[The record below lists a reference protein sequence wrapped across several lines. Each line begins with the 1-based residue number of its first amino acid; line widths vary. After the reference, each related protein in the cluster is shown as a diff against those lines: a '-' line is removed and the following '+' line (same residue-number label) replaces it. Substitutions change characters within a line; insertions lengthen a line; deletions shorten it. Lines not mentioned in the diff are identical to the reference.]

1 MLHRFGII
9 YTIRLREGFE
19 GVRNFGIDS
28 FALRIA
34 LIPPPSASFVA
45 FPSLLQALKIAETPP
60 PVHPL
65 GGIAPS
71 DACSPIVNAKRRQ
84 ACFSK
89 LLPGLFKKVAELRNL
104 GVEVA
109 IIVFSPSGTP
119 FLYGYPSTF
128 EALGRFLND
137 GAATFET
144 SPSADDR
151 SGQIKR
157 DLEYWGGLLEAQKKL
172 RRQMKAV
179 LKDPRS
185 RPNSFWWDAD
195 IKPLEEIEKPVAI
208 AGTPGTG
215 RPDTEHGAEECFKG
229 SRGGL

>member
-1 MLHRFGII
+1 MPPLVISPSI
-9 YTIRLREGFE
+9 YP
-19 GVRNFGIDS
+19 NFV
-28 FALRIA
+28 F
-34 LIPPPSASFVA
+34 
-45 FPSLLQALKIAETPP
+45 LLQA
-60 PVHPL
+60 
-65 GGIAPS
+65 S
-71 DACSPIVNAKRRQ
+71 

-89 LLPGLFKKVAELRNL
+89 LLPGLFKKAAELRNL

-109 IIVFSPSGTP
+109 IILFSPSGTP
-119 FLYGYPSTF
+119 FFYDHPSTF
-128 EALGRFLND
+128 EALDCFLND

-185 RPNSFWWDAD
+185 RPHSFWWDAD
-195 IKPLEEIEKPVAI
+195 ISSMSLPELKEYRRILQRSRFHLALAEQRLRFSEPLEEIEKPVAI
-208 AGTPGTG
+208 AGTPETG
-215 RPDTEHGAEECFKG
+215 SVWLSAGGICSRFSEQKLQNGAPVNPPDFQ
-229 SRGGL
+229 